1 MEGRGGR
8 GAAATSGRGE
18 REWVLGLRE
27 GRCLNTEA
35 CSWAGSAVEMGRGG
49 IHGPVVGLAGNNSYL
64 PCARGPWRTTKI
76 FSIYVNFNLMVR
88 VNVLKY

>member
-18 REWVLGLRE
+18 REWVLGFRE

-35 CSWAGSAVEMGRGG
+35 CSWAGSAVEMGRGWNSW
-49 IHGPVVGLAGNNSYL
+49 VGG
-64 PCARGPWRTTKI
+64 GVGWK
-76 FSIYVNFNLMVR
+76 
-88 VNVLKY
+88 